1 VPAYSR
7 ADAALLR
14 SRFQSTAPT
23 LSLPGKEARRWNEKE
38 KPTKAK
44 FGAGT
49 GLQEKDSRSCH
60 ERQPDFLNQ
69 KGAATVSKRFVGKVA
84 LVTGGSSGLG
94 MATAK
99 QFADEGAKVFIT
111 GRRQEELD
119 QAVGQIGLSTAGVQ
133 GDISNMADLDR
144 LYAVIREQSGRLDVL
159 FANAGGGE
167 FAPLGQITEAHVDKW
182 LAINIKGTLF
192 TVQKALPLMP
202 DGASIILNGSMVSR
216 KGIPAFGVYAATK
229 AALRSF
235 ARTWSVDL
243 RDRKIRVNVVAPGTV
258 VTPAY
263 KNQLGMTDDQ
273 IKQFEAQAAAATPL
287 GRAGTPDEIAKAVL
301 FLASDDSSFVT
312 GIELF
317 VDGGAAQI

>member
-1 VPAYSR
+1 MS
-7 ADAALLR
+7 
-14 SRFQSTAPT
+14 
-23 LSLPGKEARRWNEKE
+23 
-38 KPTKAK
+38 
-44 FGAGT
+44 
-49 GLQEKDSRSCH
+49 
-60 ERQPDFLNQ
+60 Q
-69 KGAATVSKRFVGKVA
+69 KLEGKVA

-94 MATAK
+94 LATAHR
-99 QFADEGAKVFIT
+99 FAAEGAKVFIT
-111 GRRQEELD
+111 GRRKDELD
-119 QAVGQIGLSTAGVQ
+119 KAVEGIGHGAVGVQ
-133 GDISNMADLDR
+133 GDISKLADLDR
-144 LYAVIREQSGRLDVL
+144 LYDVIKEEAGVLDVL

-182 LAINIKGTLF
+182 LAINVKGTLF

-202 DGASIILNGSMVSR
+202 DGASIVLNGSMVSL
-216 KGIPAFGVYAATK
+216 KGFPAFSVYAATK

-243 RDRKIRVNVVAPGTV
+243 RERRIRVNVVAPGTV

-263 KNQLGMTDDQ
+263 KSELEMTDDQ
-273 IKQFEAQAAAATPL
+273 VKQFEAQAAAATPL

-301 FLASDDSSFVT
+301 FLASDDSSYVT